1 MLFEKIINLI
11 KNLVKLLIT
20 IVIFTYL
27 FNKINFEE
35 VRKNIEI
42 ADIPL
47 LLMALFLAFCSTLLA
62 AYRWGRVTK
71 LLALASGFKFY
82 FSSYFKGS
90 FFNQALPGSIGGDAV
105 RMIDL
110 KEMGYNWSS
119 AFYAVFIDRI
129 SGLMGLLLINALAI
143 IFMPSILPS
152 QISISVLVTCFGG
165 LAGLIFLSILRK
177 ITFLEKYK
185 FLNRFIELSVAFRKV
200 YNSQREIFIQV
211 GSSALVN
218 FFSVL
223 CVFALARAVR
233 LEFDVWYYCVLMPPV
248 FLATIIPISLAG
260 WGVREGVM
268 VTLFAYIGADSAKIL
283 TVAMLYGVVTIISS
297 LPGAAVW
304 LVEKK
309 AI

>member
-1 MLFEKIINLI
+1 MLKNLI
-11 KNLVKLLIT
+11 KLAIT
-20 IVIFTYL
+20 IVIFVYL
-27 FNKINFEE
+27 FGKINFEE
-35 VRKNIEI
+35 VHKNIEI

-47 LLMALFLAFCSTLLA
+47 LLMALFLAICSTTLA

-71 LLALASGFKFY
+71 LLSLASGFKFY
-82 FSSYFKGS
+82 LTSYFKGS

-110 KEMGYNWSS
+110 KEMGFSWSKS
-119 AFYAVFIDRI
+119 FYAVFIDRV

-143 IFMPSILPS
+143 IAMPSILPS
-152 QISISVLVTCFGG
+152 EISTSVLVVCFGG
-165 LAGLIFLSILRK
+165 LSALIFLSIIRK
-177 ITFLEKYK
+177 ISFLEKFK
-185 FLNRFIELSVAFRKV
+185 FFGRFIELSIAFRSV
-200 YNSQREIFIQV
+200 YHDKREILIQI

-283 TVAMLYGVVTIISS
+283 TVAMLYGIVTIISS
-297 LPGAAVW
+297 LPGAFVW
-304 LVEKK
+304 LFEKR